1 MAVHPN
7 HLHDRAPTVDMRRV
21 LSIQLGARRGGMG
34 QPGAVVG
41 WLEDT
46 ARRRGGSQDAG
57 DAWGAGRVRVWG
69 VSALVQALSD
79 TLNTRY
85 GTVTVRGEL
94 SSFMLA
100 SSGHAYFTLKDE
112 SGQAALRGAM
122 FRRAFSQV
130 DFSPSDGMLV
140 EVRGKL
146 SVFEARG
153 ELQLVAEGM
162 QRAGAG
168 ALFEQFLRLKA
179 RLSEEGLFEPERKR
193 PIGGMPRRVGVV
205 TSLAAAALHDVLTAL
220 RRRAP
225 HVEVVIFPA
234 LVQGADA
241 PAQIVQALLRAQ
253 SALPQSAALVDTII
267 LCRGGG
273 SLEDLWAFNDERVVR
288 AVASSTVP
296 VICGVGH
303 ETDVTLSDLAAD
315 LRAPTPTAA
324 AELVA
329 LPRPDLLDVLDDLHD
344 ALSGAVH
351 RQLDQHAMRLDHWSL
366 RMSRPT
372 QALQHARAQLMALG
386 SRWKGAPS
394 RQLMAATHALAPVDA
409 RLARASHTSVH
420 MARQRLEGLS
430 ARLNALDPQRVLERG
445 YAWVA
450 DASGQPVLSASVAR
464 VGQGIAIRLADG
476 ALLATV
482 DEVMLAPTPAPEVR

>member
-1 MAVHPN
+1 M
-7 HLHDRAPTVDMRRV
+7 
-21 LSIQLGARRGGMG
+21 
-34 QPGAVVG
+34 
-41 WLEDT
+41 
-46 ARRRGGSQDAG
+46 
-57 DAWGAGRVRVWG
+57 
-69 VSALVQALSD
+69 
-79 TLNTRY
+79 
-85 GTVTVRGEL
+85 
-94 SSFMLA
+94 
-100 SSGHAYFTLKDE
+100 
-112 SGQAALRGAM
+112 
-122 FRRAFSQV
+122 
-130 DFSPSDGMLV
+130 
-140 EVRGKL
+140 
-146 SVFEARG
+146 
-153 ELQLVAEGM
+153 
-162 QRAGAG
+162 
-168 ALFEQFLRLKA
+168 
-179 RLSEEGLFEPERKR
+179 
-193 PIGGMPRRVGVV
+193 
-205 TSLAAAALHDVLTAL
+205 
-220 RRRAP
+220 
-225 HVEVVIFPA
+225 
-234 LVQGADA
+234 
-241 PAQIVQALLRAQ
+241 
-253 SALPQSAALVDTII
+253 
-267 LCRGGG
+267 
-273 SLEDLWAFNDERVVR
+273 
-288 AVASSTVP
+288 
-296 VICGVGH
+296 GH